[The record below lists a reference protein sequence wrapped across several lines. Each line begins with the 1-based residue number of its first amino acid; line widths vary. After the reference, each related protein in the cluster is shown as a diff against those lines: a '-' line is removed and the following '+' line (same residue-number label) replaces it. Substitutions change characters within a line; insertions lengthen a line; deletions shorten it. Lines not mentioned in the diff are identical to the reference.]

1 MSLRLLPLR
10 LLSLRL
16 PFKGFTYRHAS
27 VIQLQRIW
35 GGVSRLEIILER
47 SQNRCEL
54 SRIISYQN
62 CHLLLC
68 SLLSP
73 YSQSLLDVSSQDART
88 AYVRNCHQ
96 GLRGSL
102 CGSLRIWFSLFLCS
116 NSICHVLGFNA
127 YIVRPFGHSS

>member
-1 MSLRLLPLR
+1 MSLR

-16 PFKGFTYRHAS
+16 PLKGFTYRYIS
-27 VIQLQRIW
+27 TIQLQRIW
-35 GGVSRLEIILER
+35 GGVSRLEITLER
-47 SQNRCEL
+47 SQNRCEP

-68 SLLSP
+68 SPFSL
-73 YSQSLLDVSSQDART
+73 YSQLLLEKLYLRH
-88 AYVRNCHQ
+88 AY

-102 CGSLRIWFSLFLCS
+102 RVHFSLLLCS

-127 YIVRPFGHSS
+127 YISRPFGPLN